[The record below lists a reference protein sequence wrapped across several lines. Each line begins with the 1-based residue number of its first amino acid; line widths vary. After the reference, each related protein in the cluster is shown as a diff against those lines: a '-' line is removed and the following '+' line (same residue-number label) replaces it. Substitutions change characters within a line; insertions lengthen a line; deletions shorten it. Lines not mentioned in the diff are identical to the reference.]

1 MTLQKLATFTDDL
14 PAHDDPIIAH
24 EPTDYGWRGLSAKG
38 ELVEVRSSN
47 GRKAMVPEGDTIVV
61 RGNVATSRRAINN
74 NSDLNIGEYLQHFDR
89 ASALTRANR
98 HAEALI
104 EVDAAIALAPTLFAR
119 LNRALLLLALN
130 RWREGFGE
138 YRACEEDPRLMRPA
152 MAEALAAGLKPWNGE
167 DLAGKR
173 LLLLHAHGFG
183 DSIMSLR
190 YVPALQAMGATVALK
205 VPKEL
210 EKLAA
215 QVAPVAD
222 ELLDADFFCPLLYLV
237 GMVERPWC
245 ISPCLCIDAEAV
257 ARRRAS
263 RGLGWQIG
271 VAWSPS
277 VVSDFDYPRTIPLGS
292 LADALRGSELHSVQK
307 QGADEARACG
317 VHAYDFEDFADC
329 AALMLAMDQIVSID
343 TAALHLAGAIRHPRV
358 DGLLS
363 HWSSW
368 RWLAPWYANV
378 RLCRQTSPDDWDSAL
393 NQLDAS

>member
-38 ELVEVRSSN
+38 ELVEVRSTN
-47 GRKAMVPEGDTIVV
+47 GRKAEVPEGDMVV
-61 RGNVATSRRAINN
+61 TRGGVALSRRAINN
-74 NSDLNIGEYLQHFDR
+74 NSDLRIADYVAHLDR
-89 ASALTRANR
+89 ASVLTRANH
-98 HAEALI
+98 HAEALV
-104 EVDAAIALAPTLFAR
+104 EVDAAIALAPTLFGR
-119 LNRALLLLALN
+119 LSRALLLLALY
-130 RWREGFGE
+130 RWREGFAE

-152 MAEALAAGLKPWNGE
+152 ITEALAAGLKPWNGE

-190 YVPALQAMGATVALK
+190 YVSVLQAMGAAVALK

-215 QVAPVAD
+215 QVAPLTD
-222 ELLDADFFCPLLYLV
+222 ELLDVDFFCPLLYLV
-237 GMVERPWC
+237 GMVERQ
-245 ISPCLCIDAEAV
+245 STAGFRFRIDAEEV
-257 ARRRAS
+257 ARRRAR

-271 VAWSPS
+271 VAWSPN
-277 VVSDFDYPRTIPLGS
+277 VISDRDYPRTIPLAR
-292 LADALRGSELHSVQK
+292 LADALRGAELHSMQK
-307 QGADEARACG
+307 QGADEARALG

-343 TAALHLAGAIRHPRV
+343 TAALHLAGAIGHPHV

-363 HWSSW
+363 YWTSW
-368 RWLAPWYANV
+368 RWLVPWYANV
-378 RLCRQTSPDDWDSAL
+378 RLCRQTNPDDWDTAL
-393 NQLDAS
+393 AQLG